1 LDDTALG
8 AGVRECPRF
17 LKSQKGRK
25 EMKKLAV
32 LVAML
37 AMALVAA
44 VPALAAP
51 GPGDSDLGLDG
62 ITVTST
68 TIDSKTKEL
77 TVSGTVT
84 CSEPLSVFVQGS
96 VRQDVGRF
104 NTVQGFGWTEVA
116 CEGETPFS
124 FTVSTFEGRFGG
136 GSATVNADAFACNE
150 FGCDS
155 AEVGPI
161 STKLTPSR

>member
-1 LDDTALG
+1 
-8 AGVRECPRF
+8 
-17 LKSQKGRK
+17 
-25 EMKKLAV
+25 MKKLAV

-37 AMALVAA
+37 AMPLVTA

-51 GPGDSDLGLDG
+51 GPGDSDLGLDD

-84 CSEPLSVFVQGS
+84 CSEPLSVFVEAS

-104 NTVQGFGWTEVA
+104 NTVHGGGGTEVA
-116 CEGETPFS
+116 CDGETAFS
-124 FTVSTFEGRFGG
+124 LTASTFEGSFGG
-136 GSATVNADAFACNE
+136 GSATVDADAIACNDE
-150 FGCDS
+150 FDCDF